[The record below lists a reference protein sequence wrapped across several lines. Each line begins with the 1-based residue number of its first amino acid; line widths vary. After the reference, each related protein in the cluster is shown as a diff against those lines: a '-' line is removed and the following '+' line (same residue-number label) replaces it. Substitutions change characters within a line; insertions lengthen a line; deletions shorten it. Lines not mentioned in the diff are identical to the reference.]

1 MQSKEFSHPFNIIWM
16 IVINILGIEVAIV
29 TEITKSVLGLGLKA
43 IGKTGIARAMQP
55 LLGGMGAV
63 LMFHHVGYRAPSYFG
78 GNDHLSIRPEFLAQL
93 LDEFRQ
99 ECIDIVSLEE
109 AVWRM
114 SSGRSTQPF
123 VTFTFDDGYR
133 DNIETAYPILQSFR
147 VPFTLFVCSG
157 FVDRKVPIWWLSLEQ
172 IIQQNNVI
180 ELAIGGKRHVF
191 QCIGK
196 NEKRRSFEKA
206 VKLLNGIADE
216 QLHETMQMLC
226 DDVGHDAMALVDR
239 EMSTWDMLKE
249 LNKDP
254 LVTIGTHT
262 HGHPFLPSLSRESA
276 KREMIDG
283 RNRIKKMLGTEPEFF
298 AYPYGFKG
306 AADEREVALAEEVGF
321 KAAFT
326 TRKGLLSAQHIDHA
340 WSLPRVSI
348 NGHYQNMA
356 AMRALLSGLPFY
368 VANGFNRVKTL

>member
-1 MQSKEFSHPFNIIWM
+1 MQSKEFSHPFNIIWTL
-16 IVINILGIEVAIV
+16 VINILGIEATIV

-43 IGKTGIARAMQP
+43 IGKSGIARAMQP

-78 GNDHLSIRPEFLAQL
+78 GNDHLSIRPEFLSQL

-180 ELAIGGKRHVF
+180 ELTISGKRHVF

-196 NEKRRSFEKA
+196 NEKRQSFEKA
-206 VKLLNGIADE
+206 VKLLSAVADE
-216 QLHETMQMLC
+216 QLHETMQMLY
-226 DDVGHDAMALVDR
+226 DDTGHDAIALVDR

-254 LVTIGTHT
+254 LVTIGSHT
-262 HGHPFLPSLSRESA
+262 HSHPFLPSLSREGA

-283 RNRIKKMLGTEPEFF
+283 LKRIKKMLGTEPEFF

-306 AADEREVALAEEVGF
+306 AADEREVALAQEVGF

-326 TRKGLLSAQHIDHA
+326 TRKGLLSKKHIDHA
-340 WSLPRVSI
+340 WALPRVSI

-356 AMRALLSGLPFY
+356 SMRALLSGLPFY
-368 VANGFNRVKTL
+368 VANGFNPVKIL